1 MFFKHEDFMLSKELM
16 NELLTFRRDRDWEQ
30 FHSSKNL
37 SISICI
43 EAAELL
49 EHFQW
54 AKDSELE
61 DILLN
66 NREEIESEIADIGI
80 LLAYLCNDLNVSLI
94 DAIRR
99 KISVNNTK
107 YPVDKAKG
115 VSTKY
120 DRLK

>member
-1 MFFKHEDFMLSKELM
+1 MLPKELM
-16 NELLTFRRDRDWEQ
+16 NELLMFRRERDWEQ

-37 SISICI
+37 SVSICI
-43 EAAELL
+43 EAGELL

-66 NREEIESEIADIGI
+66 NREEIESEIADIAI
-80 LLAYLCNDLNVSLI
+80 LLAYLCNDLNVSLT

-99 KISVNNTK
+99 KIAINNVK

-120 DRLK
+120 DRFK

>member
-1 MFFKHEDFMLSKELM
+1 MLSKELM

>member
-1 MFFKHEDFMLSKELM
+1 
-16 NELLTFRRDRDWEQ
+16 
-30 FHSSKNL
+30 
-37 SISICI
+37 
-43 EAAELL
+43 L

-66 NREEIESEIADIGI
+66 NREEIESEIADIAI
-80 LLAYLCNDLNVSLI
+80 LLAYLCNDLNVSLT

-99 KISVNNTK
+99 KIAINNVK

>member
-1 MFFKHEDFMLSKELM
+1 MLPKELL
-16 NELLTFRRDRDWEQ
+16 NELLMFRRERDWEQ

-37 SISICI
+37 SASICI

-66 NREEIESEIADIGI
+66 NREAIESEIADIAI
-80 LLAYLCNDLNVSLI
+80 LLAYLCNDLDISLV
-94 DAIRR
+94 DAVRR
-99 KISVNNTK
+99 KITINNKK

-120 DRLK
+120 DRF

>member
-1 MFFKHEDFMLSKELM
+1 MLPKELM
-16 NELLTFRRDRDWEQ
+16 NELLMFRRDRDWEQ
-30 FHSSKNL
+30 FHSSRNL
-37 SISICI
+37 SASICI

-54 AKDSELE
+54 AKDSEL
-61 DILLN
+61 DCILLN
-66 NREEIESEIADIGI
+66 NREEIESEIADIVI
-80 LLAYLCNDLNVSLI
+80 LLAYLCNDLNISLF
-94 DAIRR
+94 DAVRR
-99 KISVNNTK
+99 KLAINNVK

>member
-1 MFFKHEDFMLSKELM
+1 MLSKELM

-99 KISVNNTK
+99 KIFVNNTK